1 MNQLIQSKCNACRK
15 GEPTVTAEEMD
26 EFRPQVP
33 DWNIIE
39 VDGVKRLEKV
49 FKFDTFV
56 HALAFTNKIGQL
68 AEEEGHHPALLTE
81 WGKVTVSWW
90 TLAAVKA
97 EVHEQTLRHYERLGL
112 ISPARKGNSP
122 HSPRLYSDH
131 DIERV
136 MHIRG
141 LMRDLGV
148 NLAGV
153 EAILHM
159 KDRMEQMQLELEQ
172 EMARIQDQHVAET
185 RRLKD
190 IIERLQRG
198 SSS

>member
-1 MNQLIQSKCNACRK
+1 
-15 GEPTVTAEEMD
+15 MD
-26 EFRPQVP
+26 ER
-33 DWNIIE
+33 N
-39 VDGVKRLEKV
+39 DGAWYV
-49 FKFDTFV
+49 
-56 HALAFTNKIGQL
+56 I
-68 AEEEGHHPALLTE
+68 
-81 WGKVTVSWW
+81 SI
-90 TLAAVKA
+90 AAVKA

-112 ISPARKGNSP
+112 ISPARKGSSP
-122 HSPRLYSDH
+122 HSPRLYSDR

-136 MHIRG
+136 MHIRR

-159 KDRMEQMQLELEQ
+159 KDRMEQMQFDLER
-172 EMARIQDQHVAET
+172 EMQRMRDQHESET

-198 SSS
+198 SS

>member
-1 MNQLIQSKCNACRK
+1 
-15 GEPTVTAEEMD
+15 
-26 EFRPQVP
+26 
-33 DWNIIE
+33 
-39 VDGVKRLEKV
+39 
-49 FKFDTFV
+49 
-56 HALAFTNKIGQL
+56 
-68 AEEEGHHPALLTE
+68 
-81 WGKVTVSWW
+81 
-90 TLAAVKA
+90 
-97 EVHEQTLRHYERLGL
+97 
-112 ISPARKGNSP
+112 
-122 HSPRLYSDH
+122 
-131 DIERV
+131 

-172 EMARIQDQHVAET
+172 EMLRIQDQHIAET

>member
-1 MNQLIQSKCNACRK
+1 
-15 GEPTVTAEEMD
+15 
-26 EFRPQVP
+26 
-33 DWNIIE
+33 
-39 VDGVKRLEKV
+39 
-49 FKFDTFV
+49 
-56 HALAFTNKIGQL
+56 
-68 AEEEGHHPALLTE
+68 
-81 WGKVTVSWW
+81 
-90 TLAAVKA
+90 
-97 EVHEQTLRHYERLGL
+97 LRHYERLGL
-112 ISPARKGNSP
+112 ISPARKGSSP
-122 HSPRLYSDH
+122 HSPRLYSDR

-136 MHIRG
+136 IHIRS

-198 SSS
+198 SLS

>member
-1 MNQLIQSKCNACRK
+1 MPERSDGA
-15 GEPTVTAEEMD
+15 
-26 EFRPQVP
+26 
-33 DWNIIE
+33 WYIIS
-39 VDGVKRLEKV
+39 V
-49 FKFDTFV
+49 
-56 HALAFTNKIGQL
+56 
-68 AEEEGHHPALLTE
+68 
-81 WGKVTVSWW
+81 
-90 TLAAVKA
+90 AAQKA

-122 HSPRLYSDH
+122 HSPRLYSDR

-136 MHIRG
+136 IHIRS

-159 KDRMEQMQLELEQ
+159 KDRMEQMQAELEQ
-172 EMARIQDQHVAET
+172 EMIQLRDQHAAET

-190 IIERLQRG
+190 IIERLQ
-198 SSS
+198 SSKS

>member
-1 MNQLIQSKCNACRK
+1 MPEDSNGA
-15 GEPTVTAEEMD
+15 
-26 EFRPQVP
+26 
-33 DWNIIE
+33 WYIIS
-39 VDGVKRLEKV
+39 V
-49 FKFDTFV
+49 
-56 HALAFTNKIGQL
+56 
-68 AEEEGHHPALLTE
+68 
-81 WGKVTVSWW
+81 
-90 TLAAVKA
+90 AAQRA

-112 ISPARKGNSP
+112 IAPARKGNSP
-122 HSPRLYSDH
+122 HSPRLYSDL

-136 MHIRG
+136 IHIRS

-159 KDRMEQMQLELEQ
+159 KDRMERMQEELTQ
-172 EMARIQDQHVAET
+172 EMIQLREQHASET

-198 SSS
+198 SLS

>member
-1 MNQLIQSKCNACRK
+1 MSENSDGA
-15 GEPTVTAEEMD
+15 
-26 EFRPQVP
+26 
-33 DWNIIE
+33 WYIIS
-39 VDGVKRLEKV
+39 V
-49 FKFDTFV
+49 
-56 HALAFTNKIGQL
+56 
-68 AEEEGHHPALLTE
+68 
-81 WGKVTVSWW
+81 
-90 TLAAVKA
+90 AAQRA

-112 ISPARKGNSP
+112 ISPARKGASA
-122 HSPRLYSDH
+122 HSPRLYSDN

-136 MHIRG
+136 IHIRR

-159 KDRMEQMQLELEQ
+159 KDRMETMQDELTQ
-172 EMARIQDQHVAET
+172 EMVMLREQHAAEM

-198 SSS
+198 TLS

>member
-1 MNQLIQSKCNACRK
+1 M
-15 GEPTVTAEEMD
+15 AE
-26 EFRPQVP
+26 
-33 DWNIIE
+33 IG
-39 VDGVKRLEKV
+39 DGAWYVISV
-49 FKFDTFV
+49 
-56 HALAFTNKIGQL
+56 
-68 AEEEGHHPALLTE
+68 
-81 WGKVTVSWW
+81 
-90 TLAAVKA
+90 AAQRA

-112 ISPARKGNSP
+112 ISPARKGSSP
-122 HSPRLYSDH
+122 HSPRLYSDR

-136 MHIRG
+136 VHIRS

-159 KDRMEQMQLELEQ
+159 KDRMEQMQLDLEA
-172 EMARIQDQHVAET
+172 EMQQMREQHAAEM

-198 SSS
+198 SS